1 MRRVILSACAALG
14 AAGSLPAQSVT
25 ARVGG
30 EPTAVG
36 YYQTVTVPI
45 TVDMSASGGQLL
57 GSYTARLTWNPSVLY
72 LNAYTCCGQTDST
85 MQGNFPAPAINT
97 DSAYSFGILKF
108 SAVSPTGVGG
118 LVTIAQLR
126 FTNYDTIPTPLQLSF
141 SEMSAAGTFTNL
153 LPILTVQNVTFCQAR
168 GRWGDLDRDGQSNS
182 RDALFVLTKVVG
194 LPVDTAMADTSVA
207 DVDADGRT
215 TSRDALVILS
225 YAVGIPITGQR
236 VLLPVASAACATG
249 SARQVAVL
257 PNAVELVVN
266 QVFKFTVQATDSAGR
281 AVSVS
286 GATWR
291 SSDYSIAGVEAD
303 GTVTP
308 RAAGTATIT
317 AEIGP
322 GVQATATV
330 TVIARR
336 PNWYVD
342 IAATGRPVQNGS
354 QALPYEHPLT
364 AFPWASEGDT
374 IRVAPGTYYWED
386 DGELNAGVVIQGGTP
401 GDTTTRPVFRDAAND
416 YYGLWLRGG
425 QRTVVRNVVL
435 QNFYEG
441 IDLDGVRNL
450 AVEDVKFLNTGSS
463 YMYGIYHCGADMD
476 TVRIDRSAFIGNPQ
490 YRYGDA
496 VYVSGCSQLAVRT
509 LLFRDSRV
517 QYMSDALYMYGV
529 DSLAVLRSVIADNGG
544 YGISMSQEYNETP
557 AFYMAHSRIERNRY
571 YELDLDYMRR
581 VVIDTSVI
589 RADSADALYLS
600 GDYYGDDAKI
610 YLHGDSIYQETD
622 YYYDWLSVYDTDSL
636 VIEDV
641 VVRAPDDTS
650 TYVNSY
656 INSDVAVVRRSKFL
670 NLGGH
675 YTVFDF
681 TGRRLLA
688 DSVTM
693 TGCAVAGCDGAYGF
707 YVSGSGA
714 QPTAQ
719 ILRSSFSQIYAPVYA
734 YGSGTVLEVRNV
746 TADSVNVAVYA
757 SHLDSVD
764 VRSNVITRAV
774 NSGVYFEFGAGA
786 RGPSRIAGNSITC
799 TTRSAFQV
807 GVVVYTA
814 GAVVEQDT
822 VTGCRV
828 GIGTANAVQSG
839 TRIRLNT
846 LRTNSYAVA
855 LQQYD
860 TTLIRVDSNGV
871 SGSDTAAVYVYY
883 AKTSLTHNRIENN
896 AGDGLY
902 VYYSQGFVTQA
913 HDNAFVNNT
922 GYAVIA
928 LSDSVDA
935 SANYW
940 GGGAPGT
947 GPPNGVSG
955 RINTSGFLTVPPPNL
970 PGLAPPG
977 FVVASSVAAT
987 AAAPPAVPREAPP
1000 PVPAARV
1007 RPVFAPASA
1016 PNRTPERVAQIE
1028 AGRQRREAQEARR
1041 AEREAR
1047 VAAEREA
1054 LRTAREAERTGGV
1067 TPTIRRND

>member
-1 MRRVILSACAALG
+1 MRRVIISACAALG

-30 EPTAVG
+30 EPSAVG

-45 TVDMSASGGQLL
+45 AVDMSASGGQLL

-72 LNAYTCCGQTDST
+72 LDTYTCCGQTDST

-97 DSAYSFGILKF
+97 DSAYGFGILKF

-153 LPILTVQNVTFCQAR
+153 LPILTVQNATFCQAR

-207 DVDADGRT
+207 DVDSDGRT

-225 YAVGIPITGQR
+225 YAVGIPVPGQR
-236 VLLPVASAACATG
+236 VLLSAAGSCGTG
-249 SARQVAVL
+249 SARQVAIL

-266 QVFKFTVQATDSAGR
+266 QGFKLTVQVTDSAGR

-291 SSDYSIAGVEAD
+291 SSDFNIAGVEAD
-303 GTVTP
+303 GTVMP

-354 QALPYEHPLT
+354 QALPYEHPLM
-364 AFPWASEGDT
+364 AFPWVSEGDT
-374 IRVAPGTYYWED
+374 IRVGPGTYYWD
-386 DGELNAGVVIQGGTP
+386 NDGELRAGVVIQGGTP
-401 GDTTTRPVFRDAAND
+401 GDTTTRPVFRDATND

-435 QNFYEG
+435 HNFYEG

-509 LLFRDSRV
+509 MLFRDSRV
-517 QYMSDALYMYGV
+517 QHMSDALYMYGV
-529 DSLAVLRSVIADNGG
+529 DSLVVLRSVIADNGG

-557 AFYMAHSRIERNRY
+557 ALYMAHSRVERNRY

-581 VVIDTSVI
+581 IVIDTSVI
-589 RADSADALYLS
+589 RADSGRALYLS
-600 GDYYGDDAKI
+600 GDYYGNQGKI
-610 YLHGDSIYQETD
+610 YLHGDSIYHEAD

-636 VIEDV
+636 LIEDV

-650 TYVNSY
+650 TYVDSY
-656 INSDVAVVRRSKFL
+656 INADVAVVRRSKFL
-670 NLGGH
+670 NLGGY
-675 YTVFDF
+675 YTAFDF

-757 SHLDSVD
+757 NHLDSVD

-774 NSGVYFEFGAGA
+774 KSGVYFEFAAGA
-786 RGPSRIAGNSITC
+786 RGRSRIAGNNITC
-799 TTRSAFQV
+799 TTRSALQA
-807 GVVVYTA
+807 GVFVYTA

-846 LRTNSYAVA
+846 LRTNLYAVA

-922 GYAVIA
+922 GFAVIA
-928 LSDSVDA
+928 LGDSVDA

-977 FVVASSVAAT
+977 FVVASPVAAT
-987 AAAPPAVPREAPP
+987 AAAPPAVRREAPP
-1000 PVPAARV
+1000 PVREARV
-1007 RPVFAPASA
+1007 RPAFAPAAA
-1016 PNRTPERVAQIE
+1016 PNGTPERVAQIE

-1054 LRTAREAERTGGV
+1054 LRAAREAERTGRV
-1067 TPTIRRND
+1067 TAAIPQND